1 MIEGHGDDIYR
12 YEGQV
17 KINFS
22 STNFMHPDHAA
33 LKEFLMERFDLISN
47 YPEPQPTQLE
57 ALIAQHMDI
66 APESVMVTNGATEAI
81 YLIANLYHGSTSI
94 IPQPT
99 STEYADACRIYGH
112 VITYEQSDG
121 VKELPKDRVYWIC
134 NPNNPSGNVLMKGFL
149 DYVVRR
155 SPRYTFVVDQSFKAF
170 TREPLLVP
178 RETCMLT
185 NLLLLHSMSKT
196 YGIPGIRLGYITAH
210 PGTIQLLRNLRQ
222 PWSVSTLAIEAGK
235 FLIEHGRPV
244 VEDINAYLDETERLR
259 KELRQIEGIRVYE
272 TKTNYMLCEIEHVTA
287 AELKQYLI
295 KEHGILIRDCQ
306 NFYGLGSHF
315 FRITTQLPKENDA
328 LVSAIHAFLS
338 KDSSK

>member
-22 STNFMHPDHAA
+22 STNFMHADHSA
-33 LKEFLMERFDLISN
+33 LKEYLMERFDLISN
-47 YPEPQPTQLE
+47 YPEPEPRQLE
-57 ALIAQHMDI
+57 QLIAQQLDI
-66 APESVMVTNGATEAI
+66 EPESVMVTNGATEAI
-81 YLIANLYHGSTSI
+81 YLIANLFQGSTSI

-99 STEYADACRIYGH
+99 STEYADACRIH
-112 VITYEQSDG
+112 KHIITYEQNDN
-121 VKELPKDRVYWIC
+121 VTELPKDRVYWIC
-134 NPNNPSGNVLMKGFL
+134 NPNNPSGNVLMKGFV

-155 SPRYTFVVDQSFKAF
+155 SPRYTFVVDQSFETF
-170 TREPLLVP
+170 TREQLLVP
-178 RETCMLT
+178 RETCMLP

-210 PGTIQLLRNLRQ
+210 PSTIQLLRNLRQ

-235 FLIEHGRPV
+235 FLIERGHPV
-244 VEDINAYLDETERLR
+244 IEDINAYLDETERLR
-259 KELRQIEGIRVYE
+259 KALRQIKGVRVYE
-272 TKTNYMLCEIEHVTA
+272 TKTNYMLCEVERVTA
-287 AELKQYLI
+287 AELKNHLI

-306 NFYGLGSHF
+306 NFYGLGNHF

-328 LVSAIHAFLS
+328 LVSAIREFLLL
-338 KDSSK
+338 D